1 MHAMHDAGK
10 GIFVKKSLDT
20 PTNQQ
25 HLKLFS
31 LKKFGRAKKT
41 NFTQQRRRQNYKI
54 LSFSVKPTCSTYRH
68 ISFSIPSPLCVTT
81 YTFLFPTLKI
91 IILWDKN
98 AFKNNT
104 QHSFINVILSIVLL
118 LELRFENRNIYLV
131 GIAFF

>member
-1 MHAMHDAGK
+1 M
-10 GIFVKKSLDT
+10 
-20 PTNQQ
+20 
-25 HLKLFS
+25 
-31 LKKFGRAKKT
+31 
-41 NFTQQRRRQNYKI
+41 
-54 LSFSVKPTCSTYRH
+54 LSSNPPFFRH

-81 YTFLFPTLKI
+81 YPFLFPTLKI

-104 QHSFINVILSIVLL
+104 QNSFINVILSIVLL